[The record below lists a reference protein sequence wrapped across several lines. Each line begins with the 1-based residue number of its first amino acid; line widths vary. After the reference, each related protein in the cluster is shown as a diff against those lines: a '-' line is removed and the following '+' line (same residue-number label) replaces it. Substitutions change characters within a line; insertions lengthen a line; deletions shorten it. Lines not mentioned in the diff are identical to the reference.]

1 MAWAMEQQAVSD
13 ASARHVLL
21 CLANY
26 ADHQGKAAFP
36 STAKLEKDTGL
47 SESTI
52 RRKLDAL
59 EEMGMIAKGN
69 QTIVAAYIDR
79 ADKRPICYDI
89 LMTKPG
95 VTVNPRTKRGV
106 TVTEAGCHGDG
117 DGVSM
122 TTERGVMVTPNTSFK
137 PSFNP
142 SLNQRRSDEGKKPP
156 VVAAKKPE
164 STLTGETWN
173 AYATAYQR
181 RYGTAPV
188 RNATVNA
195 QMAGFVKRL
204 GVDEAPAVA
213 AFYVTHNNRFYVQ
226 SMHSAGAM
234 VKDAE
239 KLRTEWATSTRVTET
254 KAREADRLQTSGDMW
269 SRLIEEAG
277 VSNGG
282 H

>member
-1 MAWAMEQQAVSD
+1 MSWAMEQQIVTD

-26 ADHQGKAAFP
+26 ADHDGKAAFP
-36 STAKLEKDTGL
+36 STAKLERDTGL

-52 RRKLDAL
+52 RRKLDSL
-59 EEMGMIAKGN
+59 EELGMIAKGN
-69 QTIVAAYIDR
+69 QSIVAAYIDR

-89 LMTKPG
+89 QMKKPG
-95 VTVNPRTKRGV
+95 STVNPRSERGV
-106 TVTEAGCHGDG
+106 TVTPTGCHGDA

-122 TTERGVMVTPNTSFK
+122 AQERGSTVTPNTSFN

-142 SLNQRRSDEGKKPP
+142 PLNQKRSSDRADALVAGAEKK
-156 VVAAKKPE
+156 A

-173 AYATAYQR
+173 AYESAYER
-181 RYGTAPV
+181 RYGTKPV

-195 QMAGFVKRL
+195 QVANFVKRL
-204 GVDEAPAVA
+204 GGTEAPAVA
-213 AFYVTHNNRFYVQ
+213 AFYVSHNNRFYVQ
-226 SMHSAGAM
+226 TMHSAGAM
-234 VKDAE
+234 AKDAE

-269 SRLIEEAG
+269 SRLIEQAEVA
-277 VSNGG
+277 NGG
-282 H
+282 R

>member
-1 MAWAMEQQAVSD
+1 MAWAMEQQIVSD

-26 ADHQGKAAFP
+26 ADQDGKAAFP

-52 RRKLDAL
+52 RRKLDSL
-59 EEMGMIAKGN
+59 EELGLIAHGN
-69 QTIVAAYIDR
+69 QAIVAAYIDR

-89 LMTKPG
+89 QMKKPG
-95 VTVNPRTKRGV
+95 VTVNPRSKRGVMVTATGCHGDANGVSPCIERGV
-106 TVTEAGCHGDG
+106 TVT
-117 DGVSM
+117 
-122 TTERGVMVTPNTSFK
+122 PNPSSNPSFK
-137 PSFNP
+137 PP
-142 SLNQRRSDEGKKPP
+142 LNQNRYDEGKKPP
-156 VVAAKKPE
+156 VAVAKKSE
-164 STLTGETWN
+164 SALTGETWN
-173 AYATAYQR
+173 AYSNAYEF
-181 RYGTAPV
+181 RYGTKPV

-195 QMAGFVKRL
+195 QVASFVKRL
-204 GVDEAPAVA
+204 GGIEAPAVA

-226 SMHSAGAM
+226 TMHSAGAM

-269 SRLIEEAG
+269 SRLIEQAEVAHG
-277 VSNGG
+277 SN
-282 H
+282 